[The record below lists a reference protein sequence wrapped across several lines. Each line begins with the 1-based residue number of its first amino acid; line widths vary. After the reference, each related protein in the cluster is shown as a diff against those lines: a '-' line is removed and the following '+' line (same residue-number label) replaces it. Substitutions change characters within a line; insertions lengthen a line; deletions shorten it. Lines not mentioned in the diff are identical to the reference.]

1 MEKIIAIILCMVLVC
16 GFIAVP
22 TMAKE
27 DPTQAYFNERIQYY
41 ESYGVTDP
49 QLFPD
54 EEFFGKWDESSDD
67 WEIEPAFDYEKYPD
81 LQPIEEA
88 AKAGDYAGA
97 KVATLEYYQQ
107 RFQNDGYERTAKKSD
122 RNYRLFGEMIME
134 NLMIRPDFGLPVERL
149 TLTSEPKWF
158 TADIMSRFVSA
169 LTSSGETTF
178 NIRIH
183 DVKKDGYMA
192 QFWTKESD
200 HVPYVE
206 MIVNGGKRTYYP
218 VADNTI
224 RAGQYFETSY
234 SSEEYMYANESYTSI
249 NTDIPIDDYSRRACL
264 LFDFSDVS
272 ADDTISSATLFVYGK
287 MTEDDNPVRPEEV
300 KDSMDVF
307 VIDDRTN
314 MVWKEEGHCWANE
327 GFDICFSYDGE
338 YGPTICTPTKI
349 SGQWSASMMHQYYVI
364 QYMLDLYRGTGNEA
378 YAYHAIRLTLN
389 SILKL
394 GNDFTQVTQYF
405 MQLAVRQYTL
415 VEHFYTFAKCK
426 SITPEQFTMILK
438 FAHMQN
444 DFLVEGW
451 SNTEEGNNIGNI
463 ATRGLL
469 EGALTFREFKNY
481 SKPATSLKNPAWP
494 GSMQGGWL
502 DVGIYR
508 SIYKLRDTVLEDGA
522 SVEVPFGYVH
532 TNLNAFYEPY
542 SWAETLGLQ
551 DEIMGNISD
560 EDKELLRKSA
570 YYVIN
575 LQNPIGGTWQSG
587 DDSLYTREV
596 VRTIANIAR
605 FFIGKDD
612 PLLEWSY
619 SRGEDGAAPSD
630 YTSYAYDSVVKATL
644 RPNWTTNAVAMHIE
658 ADGGYKSHSH
668 NDDLAINLMAYGT
681 PLIVNTP
688 KYLYNGDQKIIDWQ
702 TSTRAHSTI
711 EINNTTQ
718 KGQLTG
724 KGLTEE
730 PFGEEFYWPSTKG
743 EKGTL
748 HPETRSF
755 NNVYDYIRA
764 ETNGYVDNEY
774 AGGTYQNWRDVL
786 FIKPGY
792 FIVTDYIDPENS
804 DVNTY
809 KQAWHMNIEMDF
821 EVDETTKNVTTK
833 SPSTAN
839 IVIAPVDGNNDITV
853 TTHPGLYCPT
863 GTNSPILA
871 EYEYITYDKKKAG
884 TVTYNTILYPT
895 QAGEEKDIT
904 TEQLVLDIDDSKA
917 NAFNA
922 IIRDKNSGVTQNI
935 AYYTLFDETQ
945 KADRKFGYYRTDAS
959 LAFVEK
965 TAESYSTLIL
975 RDGSKLSVDGGD
987 VLVENSKPMKHFG
1000 SRVENLTLKIET
1012 QDESDLDLE
1021 TLKVYCKDRI
1031 TKATINGRMVYFE
1044 RVGDYIRF
1052 TETGMGE
1059 EITTPGTST
1068 PSTPGHSS
1076 TGGGGGG
1083 GDQGNEAPDTPD
1095 TPDAPVT
1102 GNEVFPDIE
1111 NHWAKDYI
1119 EEAKAKNIVTG
1130 DEKGNFN
1137 PENSVT
1143 RAELIAML
1151 MRAVGGENVSY
1162 DGTFSDVGENDWY
1175 APVIAKA
1182 LSLGIISEDTKFR
1195 PNDSV
1200 TREEMCKM
1208 IVNVYTILN
1217 GEIEPEAEI
1226 NFADGEDISSWAE
1239 DFIKKAVSA
1248 GIMNGIDETTFSPK
1262 SGATRAQAA
1271 TVICR
1276 MLAGREANN

>member
-1 MEKIIAIILCMVLVC
+1 MEKLIAIILCMVLAC

-22 TMAKE
+22 ALAKE
-27 DPTQAYFNERIQYY
+27 DSTQDYFNERIQYY
-41 ESYGVTDP
+41 ENFGVTDP
-49 QLFPD
+49 QFFPD
-54 EEFFGKWDESSDD
+54 EEFFGKWNGDD
-67 WEIEPAFDYEKYPD
+67 WEIEPAFDYEKYPE
-81 LQPIEEA
+81 LQHIEEA

-97 KVATLEYYQQ
+97 KVATLEYYKQ
-107 RFQNDGYERTAKKSD
+107 RFHDDGYERTHAKSD

-134 NLMIRPDFGLPVERL
+134 NLMIRPDFGMPVERL
-149 TLTSEPKWF
+149 TLTEEPKWF
-158 TADIMSRFVSA
+158 TADIKSRFVSA

-192 QFWTKESD
+192 QFWTKQSD

-218 VADNTI
+218 IADNTI

-249 NTDIPIDDYSRRACL
+249 NTSVPIDDYSRRACL

-272 ADDTISSATLFVYGK
+272 ADDTIDSATLFLYGK
-287 MTEDDNPVRPEEV
+287 MTEDDNPVRPDEV

-314 MVWKEEGHCWANE
+314 MVWKEEGHSWANE
-327 GFDICFSYDGE
+327 GFDICFSHDGE

-349 SGQWSASMMHQYYVI
+349 SGQWSASMMHQYFVV

-394 GNDFTQVTQYF
+394 GTDFTQITQYF

-451 SNTEEGNNIGNI
+451 SSTEEGNNIGAI

-469 EGALTFREFKNY
+469 EGALTFKEFKNY

-522 SVEVPFGYVH
+522 SVEVPQGYVL
-532 TNLNAFYEPY
+532 TNLTAFYEPY
-542 SWAETLGLQ
+542 KWAETIGMQ
-551 DEIMGNISD
+551 NEIMENVSE

-575 LQNPIGGTWQSG
+575 MQNPTHGTWQSG
-587 DDSLYTREV
+587 DDSRYDQTVAKSISL
-596 VRTIANIAR
+596 IAR
-605 FFIGKDD
+605 FFLGNDD
-612 PLLEWSY
+612 DLIMWS
-619 SRGEDGAAPSD
+619 STLGADGTPPSD
-630 YTSYAYDSVVKATL
+630 YTSYAYDSVAKATL
-644 RPNWTTNAVAMHIE
+644 RPNWTQSAVAMHIE

-702 TSTRAHSTI
+702 TSTRAHSAI

-724 KGLTEE
+724 KGPTEE
-730 PFGEEFYWPSTKG
+730 PFGEEFYWPTTKG

-748 HPETRSF
+748 HPEIRSF

-764 ETNGYVDNEY
+764 ETNGYVNNEL
-774 AGGTYQNWRDVL
+774 AGGTYENWRDVL

-792 FIVTDYIDPENS
+792 FIVTDYIKPENS
-804 DVNTY
+804 NVNTY

-821 EVDETTKNVTTK
+821 EVDEDTKNVTTK
-833 SPSTAN
+833 SPATAN
-839 IVIAPVDGNNDITV
+839 LVIAPVDGNNEITV
-853 TTHPGLYCPT
+853 TQRPGLYCPT
-863 GTNSPILA
+863 GTNTPILA
-871 EYEYITYDKKKAG
+871 EYDYITYDKKKAG

-895 QAGEEKDIT
+895 KAGEEKDIS
-904 TEQLVLDIDDSKA
+904 TEQLVLDIDSSKA

-922 IIRDKNSGVTQNI
+922 IIKDKTSGVTQNI
-935 AYYTLFDETQ
+935 AYYTLFDENE
-945 KADRKFGYYRTDAS
+945 KADRKFGYYRTDGS
-959 LAFVEK
+959 LAFAEK
-965 TAESYSTLIL
+965 TGDSYSTLIL
-975 RDGSKLSVDGGD
+975 RNGSKLSVDGGD
-987 VLVENSKPMKHFG
+987 ALVENSKSMKHFG
-1000 SRVENLTLKIET
+1000 ARVENLTLKIET
-1012 QDESDLDLE
+1012 ADESDLDL
-1021 TLKVYCKDRI
+1021 TSLKVYCKDTI

-1044 RVGDYIRF
+1044 RVGNYIHF

-1059 EITTPGTST
+1059 DIESPGTST
-1068 PSTPGHSS
+1068 PETPGHSS

-1083 GDQGNEAPDTPD
+1083 SDGQKDEKPENPDVND
-1095 TPDAPVT
+1095 NPVT
-1102 GNEVFPDIE
+1102 EDVTFPDIE

-1119 EEAKAKNIVTG
+1119 EEAKAKNIITG
-1130 DEKGNFN
+1130 DDKGNFN

-1143 RAELIAML
+1143 RAELITML
-1151 MRAVGGENVSY
+1151 MRAVEGNDTVY
-1162 DGTFSDVGENDWY
+1162 YGTFSDVDGDDWF
-1175 APVIAKA
+1175 APAIAKA

-1195 PNDSV
+1195 PNDRV

-1208 IVNVYTILN
+1208 IVNVYMLLG
-1217 GEIEPEAEI
+1217 GEMETEDELT
-1226 NFADGEDISSWAE
+1226 FTDGESISPWAE
-1239 DFIKKAVSA
+1239 EFVAKAVST
-1248 GIMNGIDETTFSPK
+1248 GLMNGIDENTFSPR

-1276 MLAGREANN
+1276 MLKTE